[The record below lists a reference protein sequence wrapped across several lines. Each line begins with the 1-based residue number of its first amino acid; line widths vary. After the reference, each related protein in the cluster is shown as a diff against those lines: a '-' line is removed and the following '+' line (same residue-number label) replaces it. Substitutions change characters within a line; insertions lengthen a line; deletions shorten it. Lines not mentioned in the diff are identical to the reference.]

1 MSLRLVEELEN
12 IYQQA
17 LRSLKIAGHTSALEV
32 WYAEMLGRKGAVT
45 LQTRSVGQLLPAER
59 PTFGKR
65 VNVIKQALE
74 AAYTAHAQVIKQA
87 ELAQAM
93 ESGAIDVT
101 LPGRPRMAGHLHLT
115 TQSLRQLYAIFAQM
129 GFEVYEALDVE
140 LEAYNFDLLNIPAY
154 HPARDMWDTFWVKGQ
169 DEESRL
175 LLRTHT
181 SPGQIRAM
189 RERSN
194 GAGSTPEPIRIV
206 LPGKCYRYEQITARA
221 EHQFYQLEGLAV
233 GRSITMT
240 DLIGTVTQFARMFY
254 GPDRAVR
261 VRSSYFPFTEPS
273 IEVDTSCS
281 LCNGKGCRVCK
292 YTGWL
297 EIAGAGMVHPV
308 VLQNGGYDPAAW
320 SGFAFGFGVERPA
333 MMKYAVKDIRMFYGN
348 DLRFLRQF

>member
-1 MSLRLVEELEN
+1 MSLFAELEN
-12 IYQQA
+12 VYQQA
-17 LRSLKIAGHTSALEV
+17 LTALEIAKDTPALET
-32 WYAEMLGRKGAVT
+32 WYAETLGRKGAIT
-45 LQTRSVGQLLPAER
+45 LQTRSVGKLPQKDR
-59 PTFGKR
+59 PAFGKR
-65 VNVIKQALE
+65 VNVIKQELE
-74 AAYTAHAQVIKQA
+74 AAYSAHAQVIKQA
-87 ELAQAM
+87 ELTQAM
-93 ESGAIDVT
+93 ASGAIDVT
-101 LPGRPRMAGHLHLT
+101 LPGRPAIPGHLHLT

-129 GFEVYEALDVE
+129 GFEVYEAPDVE

-154 HPARDMWDTFWVKGQ
+154 HPARDMWDTFWVEGTSA
-169 DEESRL
+169 EERL

-181 SPGQIRAM
+181 SPGQVRAM
-189 RERSN
+189 RER
-194 GAGSTPEPIRIV
+194 AGDGTAPEPIRIV

-233 GRSITMT
+233 GRAITMT

-254 GPDRAVR
+254 GPDREVR

-273 IEVDTSCS
+273 IEVDTSCI

-297 EIAGAGMVHPV
+297 EIAGAGMVHPI
-308 VLQNGGYDPAAW
+308 VLRNGGYDPAEW

-333 MMKYAVKDIRMFYGN
+333 MMKYEVKDIRMFYGN